1 MTTQNKTIYVVV
13 EQQQRYWG
21 DWCITAYETLE
32 DAILYCQKE
41 ANAPDSDWVPHRWI
55 QRHPNSPNQNE
66 YSFDYDY
73 PAWKSSEPIH
83 RDSYEHDTMTI
94 TAVRFQLNSQQDKK

>member
-13 EQQQRYWG
+13 EQQQRY
-21 DWCITAYETLE
+21 CSYAEITAYETLE

-41 ANAPDSDWVPHRWI
+41 ANAPDSDWAPHRDL
-55 QRHPNSPNQNE
+55 N
-66 YSFDYDY
+66 Y

-94 TAVRFQLNSQQDKK
+94 TAVQLNSQQGAK